1 MNELQ
6 TCTRD
11 DSFQSEGLHAITNM
25 SLPPDING
33 SVTRTSHL
41 EKARRACSCVL
52 NFGVR
57 LINWVSCGVSN
68 ES

>member
-6 TCTRD
+6 ICTRN
-11 DSFQSEGLHAITNM
+11 DSIQFDGLHVISNM
-25 SLPPDING
+25 SFPPDING

-41 EKARRACSCVL
+41 EKARRASSCVL
-52 NFGVR
+52 NFGKR
-57 LINWVSCGVSN
+57 LVNWVRCGVSN